1 MGKKL
6 LIVESP
12 AKATTINRYLGDEF
26 EVLATYGHIR
36 DLPSKDGAVDV
47 DDKLTYSEAPD
58 QAVTLNAQNYG
69 GFSDWRVPSLDE
81 LGTITIFV
89 LDADVARGLDDSYFP
104 HNYTT
109 TSSDR
114 GYTYWTSTPNA
125 GDSAQAWSQTFE
137 SGGATQNRVDKTTL
151 VPMRLVRGGQ

>member
-1 MGKKL
+1 M
-6 LIVESP
+6 
-12 AKATTINRYLGDEF
+12 
-26 EVLATYGHIR
+26 
-36 DLPSKDGAVDV
+36 
-47 DDKLTYSEAPD
+47 
-58 QAVTLNAQNYG
+58 NAANLC
-69 GFSDWRVPSLDE
+69 GFSDWRVPSLAE

-89 LDADVARGLDDSYFP
+89 LDAGVARGLDDSYFP

-114 GYTYWTSTPNA
+114 GFTYWTSTPYA